1 MLGLPSARQ
10 DNIVCQGVENLA
22 SQLQDSANS
31 LDREFIRLWFLLTEV
46 GKLFPEWIKI
56 VKSLQSIG

>member
-10 DNIVCQGVENLA
+10 DNVVCQGVENLA